1 MSCVTLK
8 RQLTGDLLDSDAAA
22 VVIER
27 IFLIALGFFRMW
39 RGMDHRW
46 GALRVTVYSIVHST
60 FAWSLNLDV
69 DPVISIAVVSD

>member
-1 MSCVTLK
+1 MSRITLK

-46 GALRVTVYSIVHST
+46 GALGVTVYCIVHSRV
-60 FAWSLNLDV
+60 AWSLHLKV
-69 DPVISIAVVSD
+69 DPVIFIAIVSD